1 MNITGKDFLLYL
13 PAVNA
18 FVVVEAVVHRKAN
31 ALFIK
36 RKTAAAKKK
45 EDLFA
50 YYLDVLFQRQ
60 VGIGT
65 PKLVPCSCSLANMF
79 HKG

>member
-45 EDLFA
+45 RGFVCLLSRCTVSKTSWNWHTQISSMF
-50 YYLDVLFQRQ
+50 LLISQH
-60 VGIGT
+60 
-65 PKLVPCSCSLANMF
+65 VP
-79 HKG
+79 